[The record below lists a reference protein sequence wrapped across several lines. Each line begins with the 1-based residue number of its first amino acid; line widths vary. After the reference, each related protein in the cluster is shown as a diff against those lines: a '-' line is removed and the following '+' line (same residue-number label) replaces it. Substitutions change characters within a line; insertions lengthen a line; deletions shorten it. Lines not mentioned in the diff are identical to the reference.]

1 MKITTKSHPSAF
13 PSALLQKRQLVHT
26 ATGAEG
32 MRAKEATIKEDC
44 PQCGHDEMHF
54 YTMQM
59 RSADEGSTVFYT
71 CPKCG
76 HKFSQYVSRV
86 HLTLGFDTDSPFLR
100 CPPSETIEIIP
111 LHTRARLILS
121 AFVFYSIRLL

>member
-1 MKITTKSHPSAF
+1 MFPTDDDFKVYDNMVITTRSHPNAF

-32 MRAKEATIKEDC
+32 ERAKEATIKEKC

-76 HKFSQYVSRV
+76 HKFSQYVCYISSCAHDLVSLTV
-86 HLTLGFDTDSPFLR
+86 HF
-100 CPPSETIEIIP
+100 
-111 LHTRARLILS
+111 LILP
-121 AFVFYSIRLL
+121 